1 MNFISNTFRDKN
13 SAEFKFWKL
22 LINFIIFVSCIEVA
36 IETDRSITTRFESQ
50 LKILEYI
57 AVGFFT
63 LDYLGNIIIARN
75 RIKYIFS
82 IWGLIDLLAILP
94 SFLQIAS
101 LTGFQ
106 GVKLMRT
113 LQVAKMMRIFKML
126 HLAIETSKS
135 QTALTDPIKT
145 NLKIYFTC
153 FFLVIMTSSTLMY
166 YVEGGCYTEDVLQ
179 EGQHKLDVLTNL
191 QNTDSDVKTPSPVF
205 MPRDPLT
212 GNEIPE
218 DKRFFTS
225 IPQAAW
231 WSFLAVTGNSESFP
245 VTLGGKIIA
254 GVTYFLGLILFGV
267 LINIVGKSIMKNF
280 FIDPDADKNIS
291 KEEIINLMIQLNW
304 ISHQEKIVFLELPQ
318 EEINLRM
325 RILCQL

>member
-1 MNFISNTFRDKN
+1 MNFIVNIFRDKN
-13 SAEFKFWKL
+13 SREFKFWKL
-22 LINFIIFVSCIEVA
+22 LINFIIFISCIEVA
-36 IETDRSITTRFESQ
+36 IETDVTIAERFHTQ
-50 LKILEYI
+50 LKFIEYI
-57 AVGFFT
+57 AVAFFT
-63 LDYLGNIIIARN
+63 LDYLGNVLIARN

-94 SFLQIAS
+94 TLLQVAN

-126 HLAIETSKS
+126 HLAVETSKS
-135 QTALTDPIKT
+135 DEAKTDPIKT

-153 FFLVIMTSSTLMY
+153 FFLVIMSSSTLMY
-166 YVEGGCYTEDVLQ
+166 YVEGGCYSEEVMQ
-179 EGQHKLDVLTNL
+179 EGQHKLDVLANL
-191 QNTDSDVKTPSPVF
+191 NNTDSSLVLPAAVF
-205 MPRDPLT
+205 MPKDPLT
-212 GNEIPE
+212 GNDIPE
-218 DKRFFTS
+218 DKRVFTS
-225 IPQAAW
+225 IPQSAW
-231 WSFLAVTGNSESFP
+231 WSFLAVTGNSEVYP
-245 VTLGGKIIA
+245 VTLGGKIVA
-254 GVTYFLGLILFGV
+254 AVTYFLGLILFGV

-280 FIDPDADKNIS
+280 FIDPDAGKQIS

>member
-1 MNFISNTFRDKN
+1 MNFLSNIFREKN
-13 SAEFKFWKL
+13 SSEFKFWKL
-22 LINFIIFVSCIEVA
+22 LINFIIFISCLEVA
-36 IETDRSITTRFESQ
+36 IETDTSIAARFETQ
-50 LKILEYI
+50 LKLIEYI

-63 LDYLGNIIIARN
+63 FDYLGNILIARN

-94 SFLQIAS
+94 TLLQVAH

-113 LQVAKMMRIFKML
+113 LQVAKMMRIFKIL
-126 HLAIETSKS
+126 HLAIEASKS
-135 QTALTDPIKT
+135 ESASTDPIKT

-166 YVEGGCYTEDVLQ
+166 YIEGGCYTEDVMQ
-179 EGQHKLDVLTNL
+179 QGQHKLDVLTQLN
-191 QNTDSDVKTPSPVF
+191 NADSTIPAPAPVF
-205 MPRDPLT
+205 MPKDPLT
-212 GNEIPE
+212 GNDIPE

-231 WSFLAVTGNSESFP
+231 WSFLAVTGNSKVFP
-245 VTLGGKIIA
+245 ATLGGKVVA
-254 GVTYFLGLILFGV
+254 AVTYFLGLILFGI

-280 FIDPDADKNIS
+280 FIDPDADKRIS
-291 KEEIINLMIQLNW
+291 KEDIINLMIQLNW
-304 ISHQEKIVFLELPQ
+304 ISNQEKIVFLELPQ